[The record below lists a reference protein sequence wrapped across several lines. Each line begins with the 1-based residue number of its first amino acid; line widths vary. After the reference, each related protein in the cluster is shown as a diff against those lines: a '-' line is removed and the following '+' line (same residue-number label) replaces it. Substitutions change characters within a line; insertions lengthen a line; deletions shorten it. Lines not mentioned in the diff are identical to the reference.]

1 MIGRSHYLLY
11 QITKERQQIK
21 HRVWNLYRQG
31 KHKARVF
38 KSALGITAENVDE
51 LIRLIRQAAIDG
63 VVVQELETALGREF
77 KLDWTIPGTDAI
89 ELRTIWIL
97 SQGSIDPQLVSAFIK

>member
-1 MIGRSHYLLY
+1 MNLPNGDRAIIPIEKLLGY
-11 QITKERQQIK
+11 CLNPEHSK
-21 HRVWNLYRQG
+21 G

-77 KLDWTIPGTDAI
+77 KLDWTILGTDAI
-89 ELRTIWIL
+89 ELRTIWII